1 VLNGV
6 CNSARFR
13 QEIKAVSVGF
23 IVRRPGFFGGT
34 KMSRCETAHE
44 KFETRQ
50 LMVLC
55 IGTTGLI
62 VADALVWIY
71 FWMI

>member
-1 VLNGV
+1 MKCSEANRCDELPF
-6 CNSARFR
+6 SYASLRD
-13 QEIKAVSVGF
+13 E
-23 IVRRPGFFGGT
+23 GT
-34 KMSRCETAHE
+34 NDNN
-44 KFETRQ
+44 ETRQ
-50 LMVLC
+50 LLVLC